1 MGKKRATK
9 LQERPLE
16 CNFGE
21 AWQIVTQAGR
31 TMYAHF
37 GGIVWETFIRHRKQ
51 MDKTL
56 AFNEI
61 TPLPYC
67 FKVLQTCFG
76 LPEFDTEKSQST
88 SFVPESPANFR
99 TTGYIGLS
107 VLTFFFLGWSLWVQI
122 CFVWSWLRYICWNYF
137 TILSLN
143 VPSFRLDRRIP
154 LPWPFQ
160 QIPMF
165 HPRWK
170 YL

>member
-1 MGKKRATK
+1 MH
-9 LQERPLE
+9 P
-16 CNFGE
+16 
-21 AWQIVTQAGR
+21 
-31 TMYAHF
+31 HF
-37 GGIVWETFIRHRKQ
+37 GVIVWETFIRHKKQ

-76 LPEFDTEKSQST
+76 LPEFDTEKGQSS
-88 SFVPESPANFR
+88 SFVPEPPAIFW

-143 VPSFRLDRRIP
+143 VPSFRLDHHIP

-160 QIPMF
+160 QIPGRF
-165 HPRWK
+165 TFGQNFRNFRFGGKWNTFRRFIPLENSQKKWK
-170 YL
+170 I